1 MGQTLSTPA
10 TDKTTAQGGNGKFI
24 YGVSEMQG
32 WRVTMEDAHAIA
44 LKLDE
49 EEDSNTFFAVYDG
62 HGGGTVAKYAG
73 ENVHKR
79 LVTDEAYRSKEYRAA
94 LKNAFLGT
102 DADMRASPNFA
113 RDSSG
118 CTAVAALVT
127 KEGKIYVANAGDSRS
142 VISVKGE
149 AKPLSFDHK
158 PQNQSEKSRIQA
170 AGGYIEFGRVNGN
183 LALARA
189 LGDFDYKKNT
199 SLSPEAQIITCDPE
213 ITEHQITEED
223 EFLVIACDGIW
234 DCLSSQQVVNVIRL
248 LISQG
253 KQISEI
259 CEEICELC
267 LAPDTNSGAGIGCD
281 NMTILIVAI
290 LNGRTLEEWSS
301 WITDRVENKYGH
313 ETPDQLPQLY
323 SASRLMSYRAR
334 RDAWEARQRDRD
346 VQRVS
351 PNGEGDNGSGG
362 GFALVLGSNG
372 GISVQPGHSILGGG
386 RLMFDNDDSHDDS
399 DDDSD
404 DDDLQHEGLNGNSGF
419 SDAFDFHQGG
429 RSDITKSLRE
439 QLDELERDGDDE
451 SSNVDGDGDVHMG
464 NIEDEDGESTG
475 LPKKDLSASPRRVL
489 QGEAPPPPKPLVNGD
504 AEVEQLESTPG
515 PDTPSP
521 AVKAEGLLDSSESP
535 LKV

>member
-1 MGQTLSTPA
+1 M
-10 TDKTTAQGGNGKFI
+10 
-24 YGVSEMQG
+24 
-32 WRVTMEDAHAIA
+32 
-44 LKLDE
+44 
-49 EEDSNTFFAVYDG
+49 
-62 HGGGTVAKYAG
+62 
-73 ENVHKR
+73 
-79 LVTDEAYRSKEYRAA
+79 
-94 LKNAFLGT
+94 
-102 DADMRASPNFA
+102 
-113 RDSSG
+113 
-118 CTAVAALVT
+118 
-127 KEGKIYVANAGDSRS
+127 
-142 VISVKGE
+142 
-149 AKPLSFDHK
+149 
-158 PQNQSEKSRIQA
+158 
-170 AGGYIEFGRVNGN
+170 
-183 LALARA
+183 
-189 LGDFDYKKNT
+189 
-199 SLSPEAQIITCDPE
+199 
-213 ITEHQITEED
+213 
-223 EFLVIACDGIW
+223 
-234 DCLSSQQVVNVIRL
+234 VNVIRL